1 MTDLRLDT
9 PSTTLPAS
17 IPAHW
22 VDLTADEQAPAPTRA
37 WLRELHA
44 IASVLFADEKGPP
57 SAARLNWTVAQIEDI
72 IVRARGR
79 GALVYRV
86 SVGVLSWVAPLL
98 IFRLPR
104 LSRLSYAQRVRAVAR
119 FERSPFGL
127 MLFAVKALLCIVY
140 YEHPEA
146 AAEVGFDGRGLLE
159 VGHDA

>member
-1 MTDLRLDT
+1 MTDSQIANT
-9 PSTTLPAS
+9 PTAS
-17 IPAHW
+17 PVSPPGYW
-22 VDLTADEQAPAPTRA
+22 VDLAPDRQATAPTRA

-44 IASVLFADEKGPP
+44 FASVLFADENGPP
-57 SAARLNWTVAQIEDI
+57 PEARLNWAVGQIEDI
-72 IVRARGR
+72 IGHVRGR

-98 IFRLPR
+98 IFRLPT

-146 AAEVGFDGRGLLE
+146 AAAVGFDGRGLLE
-159 VGHDA
+159 GGHDA